1 MKPMTEATKALTI
14 FALEKLRLLSASK
27 GKEAWPSWEME
38 LASSTE
44 NGTVPVANKV
54 TNSKC
59 GPDSGMM
66 PMRTAKSIIQG
77 MLLLIS
83 ASISK

>member
-1 MKPMTEATKALTI
+1 MIAATNVLTI
-14 FALEKLRLLSASK
+14 FAFKKLRLLSAKRGS
-27 GKEAWPSWEME
+27 EACPSCEME
-38 LASSTE
+38 LAKSTE

-66 PMRTAKSIIQG
+66 PTRTAKRIIQG
-77 MLLLIS
+77 ILLLIS
-83 ASISK
+83 VSISK

>member
-1 MKPMTEATKALTI
+1 MLTT
-14 FALEKLRLLSASK
+14 FAFKKLLLLSASK
-27 GKEAWPSWEME
+27 GREACPSCEME
-38 LASSTE
+38 LASRTE
-44 NGTVPVANKV
+44 KGTVPVAKRV

-66 PMRTAKSIIQG
+66 PTKTANRIIHG

-83 ASISK
+83 VSMSK

>member
-1 MKPMTEATKALTI
+1 MTAATSVLTTFAFTKP
-14 FALEKLRLLSASK
+14 RLLSAKS
-27 GKEAWPSWEME
+27 GSEACPSCEME

-44 NGTVPVANKV
+44 KGTVPVANKV

-66 PMRTAKSIIQG
+66 PTKTANSIING
-77 MLLLIS
+77 MTSFLLLIN
-83 ASISK
+83 

>member
-14 FALEKLRLLSASK
+14 FALAKLRLLSASK
-27 GKEAWPSWEME
+27 GREAWPSWEM
-38 LASSTE
+38 LFANNTE
-44 NGTVPVANKV
+44 NGTVPVANRV
-54 TNSKC
+54 TNSRC

-83 ASISK
+83 ASMSK

>member
-1 MKPMTEATKALTI
+1 MIAATSVLTI
-14 FALEKLRLLSASK
+14 FAFKKLRLLSASS
-27 GKEAWPSWEME
+27 GSEAWPSCEME
-38 LASSTE
+38 LASNTE

-54 TNSKC
+54 TNSRC

-66 PMRTAKSIIQG
+66 PTKTANSIIQG

-83 ASISK
+83 CSRWK